1 MKKFLIILP
10 LLFAVHAFA
19 ATVDKE
25 GTGDIGTGDV
35 HQEEEKDL
43 RASKSFVESC
53 PLDYLTY
60 FDKHEGGPGAYCQCP
75 DENVSY
81 IDKAEGGPGWYC
93 AK

>member
-1 MKKFLIILP
+1 MKKTLV
-10 LLFAVHAFA
+10 LLSLMFSVHAFA
-19 ATVDKE
+19 VTS
-25 GTGDIGTGDV
+25 GTGDIGSGDI
-35 HQEEEKDL
+35 HQEKEEDL
-43 RASKSFVESC
+43 RASKSFVASC